1 MINETQWRFQGPD
14 TAEWTQPPPSP
25 KVPGQGAPRLP
36 ARGQGAPRLPAAAL
50 PARERGG
57 EPHAGPAASRHCQA
71 VICFRFF
78 VAKNSVKEPWM
89 GSAKSGSLS
98 CFYSL
103 LTQRFTLS
111 GVSRLCSV

>member
-1 MINETQWRFQGPD
+1 MINKTQWRFQGPD
-14 TAEWTQPPPSP
+14 TAEWTQPPPSL

-36 ARGQGAPRLPAAAL
+36 ARGQGALRL

-57 EPHAGPAASRHCQA
+57 EPRAGPATSRHCQA

-78 VAKNSVKEPWM
+78 VAKNGVKEPWM

-103 LTQRFTLS
+103 LTQQFTLS